1 VRRVTVTVLVGLFGL
16 VLGATIGFVVGQRQ
30 KLDDSGWFE
39 AVGTWAGGVTLL
51 AVILGAIAYFSEEF
65 ASRHE
70 QRRQADAKRAEE
82 QRLQLAAD
90 HVFCDIR
97 VAGTMDMPVGQRRVG
112 VDELEIAVDNRS
124 GSVVT
129 DMVCVALLGDFHWQM
144 EMRQPINNG
153 DVVIRKFQASGPPL
167 GPPGGVRLGDLRN
180 NGYFTFSLN
189 GHLWSR
195 KVGDYAVRLT
205 ALDQRNRNFVR

>member
-1 VRRVTVTVLVGLFGL
+1 MRRNVVTVLVGFLGL
-16 VLGATIGFVVGQRQ
+16 VLGATIGFAVGLRQRFVDPVW
-30 KLDDSGWFE
+30 LE
-39 AVGTWAGGVTLL
+39 AVGTWAVGVTLL
-51 AVILGAIAYFSEEF
+51 AVILGGSAYFSEEF
-65 ASRHE
+65 ARRRE

-97 VAGTMDMPVGQRRVG
+97 IAGKTDMPVGQPRAG

-144 EMRQPINNG
+144 EMSSRSTMATLSFVDFRLRG
-153 DVVIRKFQASGPPL
+153 
-167 GPPGGVRLGDLRN
+167 RLG
-180 NGYFTFSLN
+180 GYVWGIFAPMATSPFP
-189 GHLWSR
+189 
-195 KVGDYAVRLT
+195 
-205 ALDQRNRNFVR
+205 